1 MKYILYCR
9 KSSESE
15 DRQIMSIEAQER
27 EMLEVAKRDNLSVV
41 KILKEKQSA
50 KDIGRPVFNEMVKLL
65 QSGKADGVL
74 SWKLDRLARNFIDGG
89 AIIDMLQKG
98 VIQRIKTYDRV
109 CLPSDNVL
117 MLAVEFGMANQYV
130 RDLSVNV
137 KRGNR
142 EKLARGEWPNRAPFG
157 YVNDKVNKTI
167 ILDEKNKTYIER
179 MFRLYATGVYSYRK
193 LSDTLYREGMR
204 MNSGKKMFKSH
215 MQKVIANPFYCG
227 IMVREGKYYDGKHE
241 PIISKDLFDK
251 AQEVSTLASRPRPKT
266 HFFPLRGF
274 LSCDNCGC
282 TLTTALKKGHQYYY
296 CTNGKQKCEEHK
308 SYMRETY
315 LYEKITAMFALLH
328 YDEEFIEL
336 MYESAKE
343 RTMTNERYIENVL
356 SSLSQGLKTLAVKE
370 NRLLDSYLAE
380 QIPQELYEAKMR
392 EISNERVA
400 LKKQIAEA
408 EKKHPHRI
416 STLEPVRKIF
426 LESSRAMKDFLEA
439 DDLKKHDIAK
449 KLLWN
454 LSFRDKNMAQYQ
466 FKSPYDIIA
475 KAPKNA
481 DISTMWAVEDLNL

>member
-65 QSGKADGVL
+65 QSGKADGIL

-167 ILDEKNKTYIER
+167 ILDEKNNAYIER
-179 MFRLYATGVYSYRK
+179 MFRLYATGAYSYQK
-193 LSDTLYREGMR
+193 LSDMLYREGMR
-204 MNSGKKMFKSH
+204 MSSGKKMFKSH
-215 MQKVIANPFYCG
+215 MKKVISNPFYCG

-251 AQEVSTLASRPRPKT
+251 AQEVSALASRPRPKT

-274 LSCDNCGC
+274 LSCGNCGC
-282 TLTTALKKGHQYYY
+282 ALTTALKKGHQYYY
-296 CTNGKQKCEEHK
+296 CTNGKQKCDEHK

-315 LYEKITAMFALLH
+315 LYGKIAEMFTLLH
-328 YDEEFIEL
+328 FDEEFIEL

-343 RTMTNERYIENVL
+343 RTLTNEGYAENVL
-356 SSLSQGLKTLAVKE
+356 SSLSQGLETLKVKE
-370 NRLLDSYLAE
+370 SRLLDSYLAE
-380 QIPQELYEAKMR
+380 QVPQELYEAKMR
-392 EISNERVA
+392 EISNDRVVV
-400 LKKQIAEA
+400 KKQIAEA
-408 EKKHPHRI
+408 EKKHPHRV
-416 STLEPVRKIF
+416 STLEPTKKIF
-426 LESSRAMKDFLEA
+426 LESSRAMKDFLEG
-439 DDLKKHDIAK
+439 DDAKKHDIVK

-466 FKSPYDIIA
+466 FKSPYDVIA